1 MSLLLSVAALA
12 AAQGVHASEPN
23 EVSKIVVEGS
33 GSVKSPPNV
42 ANISYDVQGEGQT
55 SDQAVGALVAKSAA
69 IESALRSMDPSLVL
83 HNATVRIQ
91 AVRGDDC
98 KEEEYSDNLHLS
110 KGACAIV
117 GFVATQD
124 FDAKTSLVADAG
136 TMVGLAG
143 RHGASDP
150 KIDSFGLA
158 DQREAKRGAIAD
170 ALADA
175 KAKAEAIAA
184 GSNTKVGDLLVV
196 TLDGARGGEEIV
208 VTGMKR
214 LSANEAPAPI
224 AVKVA
229 PTPVTTTAN
238 VTVTYAIVR

>member
-1 MSLLLSVAALA
+1 MSLFLSVAALA
-12 AAQGVHASEPN
+12 AAQGAYASDPK
-23 EVSKIVVEGS
+23 EVSKIVVEGT
-33 GSVKSPPNV
+33 GSVKNPPNV
-42 ANISYDVQGEGQT
+42 ANLSYDVQGEGQT

-69 IESALRSMDPSLVL
+69 IENALRSMDPSLVL

-98 KEEEYSDNLHLS
+98 KEEEYSDSLHLS

-124 FDAKTSLVADAG
+124 FDAKTSLVSDAG

-143 RHGASDP
+143 RQGATDP

-158 DQREAKRGAIAD
+158 DQREAKRAAIAD

-175 KAKAEAIAA
+175 RIKADAVAA
-184 GSNTKVGDLLVV
+184 GSNTKVSDLLLV

-214 LSANEAPAPI
+214 VSGNAAPTPI
-224 AVKVA
+224 SVKVA
-229 PTPVTTTAN
+229 PAPVTTTAN
-238 VTVTYAIVR
+238 VTVTYAIAR

>member
-124 FDAKTSLVADAG
+124 FDAKTSLVSDAG

-158 DQREAKRGAIAD
+158 DQREAKRAAIAD

-175 KAKAEAIAA
+175 RIKADAIAA
-184 GSNTKVGDLLVV
+184 GSNTKVGELLLV
-196 TLDGARGGEEIV
+196 TLDGARDGQVIT
-208 VTGMKR
+208 VTGSRRVSMN
-214 LSANEAPAPI
+214 AVPAPI
-224 AVKVA
+224 AVNVA
-229 PTPVTTTAN
+229 PAPVTTTAN
-238 VTVTYAIVR
+238 VTVTYAISR